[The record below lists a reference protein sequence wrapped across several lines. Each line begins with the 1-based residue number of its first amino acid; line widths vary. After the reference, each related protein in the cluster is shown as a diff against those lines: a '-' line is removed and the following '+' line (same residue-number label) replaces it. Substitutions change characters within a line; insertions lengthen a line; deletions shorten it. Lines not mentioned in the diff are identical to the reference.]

1 MFASYS
7 IQVGS
12 SLSADG
18 VHPGLQPQYIQKPD
32 PAQVEATLYWNVC

>member
-18 VHPGLQPQYIQKPD
+18 VHPGLQPQYIQNPIPEQAD
-32 PAQVEATLYWNVC
+32 STLY